1 MLHGAIY
8 SPRLGVPWRRLSG
21 CYHRRAPRYR
31 FVYTLSADEVN
42 GGIRM
47 LSRIGRVGFA
57 AFLMAMA
64 LVLTAP
70 VSGLSQTLP
79 KISVRRVDLIEMLR
93 TGRWDTLDHQLSEYE
108 MKAEKDPRYEMTA
121 MVAFGAFDAGNSLIA
136 SKLNDWVTAAPNS
149 YAALVAKATCEVAIG
164 QRYRGNGPGQD
175 VPKETQAFVDKQL
188 QAAVRDAGEAIKI
201 HPNLAP
207 AYALR
212 IKAARIG
219 GTDDE
224 MARAK
229 SDALSLVPG
238 SFAVREQIMYA
249 LRPRWGGSRQQMQQL
264 ADSSQYYAEQNPA
277 MQFLKG
283 WVTLDEGDD
292 FADTGK
298 WSDAI
303 DKYTQAIATGGEYW
317 TSYRR
322 RAAAYYATQQWQ
334 KAVDD
339 GTRANDLYPDNS
351 ESLKLLAFAAAQLQ
365 EPEPSILYMADYM
378 RFEMPSAELFD
389 LVKSDQ
395 ALLKAQGKDKW

>member
-8 SPRLGVPWRRLSG
+8 SPRLRVPWRRFSG
-21 CYHRRAPRYR
+21 CYHRQAARYR

-47 LSRIGRVGFA
+47 LSRIGRGGFA

-149 YAALVAKATCEVAIG
+149 YAALVARATCEVAIG

-212 IKAARIG
+212 IKAARID

-249 LRPRWGGSRQQMQQL
+249 VRPRWGGSRQQMQQL

-277 MQFLKG
+277 MKFLTG

-303 DKYTQAIATGGEYW
+303 DKYTQAIQSGGEYW

-334 KAVDD
+334 KAVND

-351 ESLKLLAFAAAQLQ
+351 ESLKLLAFATAQLQ

>member
-1 MLHGAIY
+1 
-8 SPRLGVPWRRLSG
+8 
-21 CYHRRAPRYR
+21 
-31 FVYTLSADEVN
+31 
-42 GGIRM
+42 M
-47 LSRIGRVGFA
+47 LSSIRRGGLPA
-57 AFLMAMA
+57 LLLAMA
-64 LVLTAP
+64 SVLMMP
-70 VSGLSQTLP
+70 VIGLSQTLP
-79 KISVRRVDLIEMLR
+79 KITVRRVDLVQMLV

-108 MKAEKDPRYEMTA
+108 MKAEKDPRFEMTA
-121 MVAFGAFDAGNSLIA
+121 MVAFGAFDSGNSLIA

-149 YAALVAKATCEVAIG
+149 YAALVARATCEIAIG
-164 QRYRGNGPGQD
+164 QRVRGNGWAQD
-175 VPKETQAFVDKQL
+175 VPEQNMEALDKQL
-188 QAAVRDAGEAIKI
+188 RAAVRDAGEAIKI

-219 GTDDE
+219 GPSGE
-224 MARAK
+224 LEHAK
-229 SDALSLVPG
+229 SDALSIVPG

-277 MQFLKG
+277 MKFLTG

-303 DKYTQAIATGGEYW
+303 DKYTQAIQTGGEYW

-339 GTRANDLYPDNS
+339 GTRADDLYPGNS
-351 ESLKLLAFAAAQLQ
+351 ESLRLLAFATAQLK
-365 EPEPSILYMADYM
+365 EPEPSILYVADYM
-378 RFEMPSAELFD
+378 RFEMPEPELFA

-395 ALLKAQGKDKW
+395 AELKAQGKENW